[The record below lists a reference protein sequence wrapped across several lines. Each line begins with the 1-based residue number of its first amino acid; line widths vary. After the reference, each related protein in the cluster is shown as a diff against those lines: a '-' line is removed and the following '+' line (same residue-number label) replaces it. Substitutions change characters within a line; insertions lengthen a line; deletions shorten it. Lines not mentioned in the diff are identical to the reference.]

1 MTTRQELHNLVDQLP
16 EGTLDAAHQALIE
29 SLAEQHDPVFE
40 SMLKAP
46 EDDEPNTPEE
56 DESAEEGW
64 QGYLRGEYMPA
75 EEAEREF
82 LP

>member
-1 MTTRQELHNLVDQLP
+1 MTTREELYKLVDRLP

-29 SLAEQHDPVFE
+29 SLAEHDPVFK

-46 EDDEPNTPEE
+46 EDDEPTTPEE
-56 DESAEEGW
+56 DQSADEGW
-64 QGYLRGEYMPA
+64 QGYLRGEYMSA
-75 EEAEREF
+75 GKAEREF

>member
-1 MTTRQELHNLVDQLP
+1 MTTREELHNLVDQLP
-16 EGTLDAAHQALIE
+16 EGTLDDAHQALIE
-29 SLAEQHDPVFE
+29 CLAEHDPVFK

-46 EDDEPNTPEE
+46 EGDEPTTPEE
-56 DESAEEGW
+56 DQSAEEGW
-64 QGYLRGEYMPA
+64 QGYLRGEYIPA

>member
-1 MTTRQELHNLVDQLP
+1 MTTREELHKLVDQIP
-16 EGTLDAAHQALIE
+16 EGTLDAAHHALIE
-29 SLAEQHDPVFE
+29 SLAEHDPVFK

-46 EDDEPNTPEE
+46 EDDEPTTTEE
-56 DESAEEGW
+56 DQSAEEGW
-64 QGYLRGEYMPA
+64 QGYLRGEYMSA

>member
-1 MTTRQELHNLVDQLP
+1 MTTREELHNLVDQLP

-29 SLAEQHDPVFE
+29 SLTEQDPVFK
-40 SMLKAP
+40 SMLNAP
-46 EDDEPNTPEE
+46 EDDEPTTPE
-56 DESAEEGW
+56 DDQSAEEGW
-64 QGYLRGEYMPA
+64 QGYLRGKYMPA

>member
-1 MTTRQELHNLVDQLP
+1 MTTREELHNLVDQLP

-29 SLAEQHDPVFE
+29 SLAEHDPVFK

-46 EDDEPNTPEE
+46 EDNEPTTPEE
-56 DESAEEGW
+56 DQSAEEGW

>member
-1 MTTRQELHNLVDQLP
+1 MTTREELHNLVDQLP
-16 EGTLDAAHQALIE
+16 ESTLDAAHRALIE
-29 SLAEQHDPVFE
+29 SLSEHDPVFK

-46 EDDEPNTPEE
+46 EDDEPTTPEE
-56 DESAEEGW
+56 DQSAEEGW
-64 QGYLRGEYMPA
+64 QGYLRGEYMSA